1 MYTAARLLLSKVV
14 NKTEKE
20 ICKEICKQGCE
31 NWDQCKEFVQNTK
44 IYENMVNRLHS
55 LEGRMYNGYQKFKNT
70 PVGCA
75 VNNSLCR
82 VISEVDDVIQLVNKR
97 NTVEQMSTPQVRVLP
112 IHPAIQQYTERL
124 LTKMPTPQYRMLAT
138 HPAIQQYAERLLTKM
153 PTPQY
158 RMLATLPAIQQDIE
172 RFSTEMPMPQ
182 VMVSSLRQEIQQAI
196 ERFSTEMP
204 MPQNINLLTLGQ
216 CSTSNHTLST
226 SSSEQSSTI
235 NVASTDTLSAFSPK
249 KLQNKRQEVKA
260 KE

>member
-138 HPAIQQYAERLLTKM
+138 HPAIQQYTERLLTKM

-158 RMLATLPAIQQDIE
+158 RMLATLPAIQQD
-172 RFSTEMPMPQ
+172 
-182 VMVSSLRQEIQQAI
+182 I